1 MKPPFNTNK
10 SAVFTKNC
18 IENFRQ
24 DYEIAWDRNHIIGG
38 YGKNITDSKIETLIT
53 EDKRLRPSSESIDQV
68 NETC

>member
-24 DYEIAWDRNHIIGG
+24 DCEIAWDRNHIIGG
-38 YGKNITDSKIETLIT
+38 YGKHITDSKH
-53 EDKRLRPSSESIDQV
+53 
-68 NETC
+68 